1 MPLVPTNHPDYMSF
15 DTILLN
21 ESYRGLGASSAVGR
35 SRAFATLV
43 CDDASVLS
51 AAVLIMSLLRTG
63 TSASVVPMLAPAVS
77 LRAEAALARMALS
90 VTPVRVPEVPYP
102 FKVHQAEMHRGLKRS
117 CRYTKLH
124 AWSLVSF
131 ERVILLDSDMLV
143 MEPLDDIFS
152 EAQRLAAVADI
163 YPRIFNTGL
172 LVIAPDAGTHARLV
186 AAAGATFSYNEGDQG
201 FLNSYFEEHPHD
213 AFFESGSDSLDTS
226 LPWQPLDAKYNYA
239 MWVANSLY
247 GKRRFPNAEG
257 VAVAHFSGE
266 IKPWFFGGVGGLRVW
281 ERFYEPQLFL
291 RWWRLADEAAKQL
304 GCAGHMADRPAQMHQ
319 TNSTRLCG
327 INMCHNTS
335 DPRSCRSPV
344 CEVLAPHFQA
354 HHFEQYSATFTVVLS
369 TFRGKRIPIETLC
382 AHYANSS
389 YVGRI
394 VVVWHDPATPPPK
407 SPSPRRVLKSRAEYN
422 HTVLVTTLWQA
433 NDSLNNRF
441 PAFEVTTRH
450 VLICDDDIIISL
462 DDLAF
467 AFEVANQ
474 NPKRLISPF
483 VRAHH
488 ITESKDTDRLLPYL
502 NGYFEHDATF
512 PQRGFRRYSMV
523 R

>member
-1 MPLVPTNHPDYMSF
+1 
-15 DTILLN
+15 
-21 ESYRGLGASSAVGR
+21 
-35 SRAFATLV
+35 
-43 CDDASVLS
+43 
-51 AAVLIMSLLRTG
+51 
-63 TSASVVPMLAPAVS
+63 
-77 LRAEAALARMALS
+77 
-90 VTPVRVPEVPYP
+90 
-102 FKVHQAEMHRGLKRS
+102 
-117 CRYTKLH
+117 
-124 AWSLVSF
+124 
-131 ERVILLDSDMLV
+131 
-143 MEPLDDIFS
+143 
-152 EAQRLAAVADI
+152 
-163 YPRIFNTGL
+163 
-172 LVIAPDAGTHARLV
+172 
-186 AAAGATFSYNEGDQG
+186 
-201 FLNSYFEEHPHD
+201 
-213 AFFESGSDSLDTS
+213 
-226 LPWQPLDAKYNYA
+226 
-239 MWVANSLY
+239 
-247 GKRRFPNAEG
+247 
-257 VAVAHFSGE
+257 
-266 IKPWFFGGVGGLRVW
+266 
-281 ERFYEPQLFL
+281 
-291 RWWRLADEAAKQL
+291 
-304 GCAGHMADRPAQMHQ
+304 
-319 TNSTRLCG
+319 
-327 INMCHNTS
+327 
-335 DPRSCRSPV
+335 V